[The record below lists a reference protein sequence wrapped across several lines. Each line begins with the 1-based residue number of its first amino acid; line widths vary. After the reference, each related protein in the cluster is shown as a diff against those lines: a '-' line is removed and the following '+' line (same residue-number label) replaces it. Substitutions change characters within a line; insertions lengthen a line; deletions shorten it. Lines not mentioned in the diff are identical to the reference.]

1 MAELR
6 RLAKTCNFG
15 DYLDTAIRDQFVCG
29 LGDLKCQK
37 ELLCTADLT
46 VAVALQ
52 KARAVEVV
60 TQEAKAMQEPS
71 QATTGQEEDMHK
83 LSIHLKCYRCGK
95 QATVLWNANIRRL
108 SAACARKLDT

>member
-29 LGDLKCQK
+29 LSDLKCQK
-37 ELLCTADLT
+37 ELLCTADLM

-83 LSIHLKCYRCGK
+83 LSIHLKCYCW
-95 QATVLWNANIRRL
+95 ATVLWNANIRRL
-108 SAACARKLDT
+108 SAACVRKLDT